1 SQQYFLA
8 RVGELGAIWNGTT
21 EKERVNYFFTLPE
34 YNLQPGLKFLS
45 DCIRKPLFDSVE
57 LNKEREVVIGEMD
70 RDEAQP
76 FSKFNDV
83 QDDSVWW
90 KYPSR
95 KNPLGNRQT
104 VLTATREKMFYIKN
118 KYYIPNNAAL
128 CIAGDL
134 EVDSALAWAKEYFGD
149 WKSGKDPFKED
160 PIPEHPPIPRKELV
174 KVAAPGIPYVISR
187 YEFQGPSIG
196 KDDKATY
203 TADVFFDMLSRPTS
217 RLQRR
222 LVDSGYAQA
231 ISEFYLTQRH
241 TGPITITMQT
251 RPEQFNAALN
261 ILQDEMSHWDDPD
274 YFTDAE
280 LANAKESF
288 RLRDIYD
295 QQSTSNYIHIISWW
309 WASAS
314 VDYYLNYTKNIQTVT
329 KKDIAEFVDKYL
341 KGKNYVLG
349 VSSSQDILNTLHTYP
364 PQILQW

>member
-1 SQQYFLA
+1 
-8 RVGELGAIWNGTT
+8 
-21 EKERVNYFFTLPE
+21 
-34 YNLQPGLKFLS
+34 
-45 DCIRKPLFDSVE
+45 
-57 LNKEREVVIGEMD
+57 
-70 RDEAQP
+70 
-76 FSKFNDV
+76 
-83 QDDSVWW
+83 VWW

-118 KYYIPNNAAL
+118 KYYIPTNSAL
-128 CIAGDL
+128 FIGGDVD
-134 EVDSALAWAKEYFGD
+134 VDSAIAYAKEYFGD
-149 WKSGKDPFKED
+149 WQPGNDPFKND
-160 PIPEHPPIPRKELV
+160 PIPEHPPIPHKELV
-174 KVAAPGIPYVISR
+174 KVPSPGITYVISR

-196 KDDKATY
+196 KDDKSTY
-203 TADVFFDMLSRPTS
+203 TADIFFDMLSRPTS

-231 ISEFYLTQRH
+231 VSEFYLTQRY

-251 RPEQFNAALN
+251 QPERFNAALN
-261 ILQDEMSHWDDPD
+261 ILDDEMSHWDDTN

-314 VDYYLNYTKNIQTVT
+314 VDYYLNYVKNLQKVT
-329 KKDIAEFVDKYL
+329 KQDIAAFVDKYI
-341 KGKNYVLG
+341 KGHNYVLG
-349 VSSSQDILNTLHTYP
+349 VTSSEDILQRLHTYP